1 MKYVLPILVAYPYF
15 SKYVMEALASRDPD
29 EFILMVDS
37 GAYTVWNS
45 GGEVPMDDYIRFL
58 RGLPSEWNFWAIQL
72 DAIAQPGKTRE
83 HYDLMREAGLDV
95 IPVFTRGAPM
105 EDRDYFYEHSNYIAV
120 GGIADKQN
128 RAYLRYLMQTND
140 GRKVHWLGYTDLKE
154 IIHFRPASTDSS
166 GITGSQR
173 FGAMSYY
180 VGRGKM
186 KTLQRSVFSERP
198 PADFIAAT
206 RRRGFTMKEIHRLG
220 EREAWRGA
228 VRKPEDGPRGF
239 ASFVAYTHH
248 LARNIEI
255 ERRTGTKMYLAFAT
269 ERDLMGAFYALD
281 FMKERECL
289 TTS

>member
-1 MKYVLPILVAYPYF
+1 MTFRLPILVAYPYF
-15 SKYVMEALASRDPD
+15 NADVRKFLSERDPND
-29 EFILMVDS
+29 FSLIVDS
-37 GAYTVWNS
+37 GAFTAWNS
-45 GGEVPMDDYIRFL
+45 GGGISMDAYLRFL
-58 RGLPSEWNFWAIQL
+58 KGLPSDWDMRAIQL
-72 DAIAQPGKTRE
+72 DAIAQPAKTRE
-83 HYDLMREAGLDV
+83 NFDVMREQMDV

-105 EDRDYFYEHSNYIAV
+105 EDRDYFYEHADYIAV

-128 RAYLRYLMQTND
+128 RAYLRHLMQTNN
-140 GRKVHWLGYTDLKE
+140 GRSVHWLGYTDLKE

-173 FGAMSYY
+173 FGSIPYY

-186 KTLQRSVFSERP
+186 KTLQRSVFCERP
-198 PADFIAAT
+198 PADFIAST
-206 RRRGFTMKEIHRLG
+206 RRRGFTMKEIQRLG

-248 LARNIEI
+248 IARNIEI
-255 ERRTGTKMYLAFAT
+255 ERHTGTKMYLAFAT
-269 ERDLMGAFYALD
+269 EKDLMGAFHALD